1 MLVILAMLQ
10 IPSRCN
16 SAMLVIRTVPSD
28 PDDNNPRQELCDS
41 PAWSAVLGV
50 APCGGSR
57 NLLGQAQIQND
68 VQERRDWEEIE
79 ED

>member
-1 MLVILAMLQ
+1 M
-10 IPSRCN
+10 
-16 SAMLVIRTVPSD
+16 IRMMRH
-28 PDDNNPRQELCDS
+28 NNPRQELCDS
-41 PAWSAVLGV
+41 PVWSAVLGV
-50 APCGGSR
+50 APSGGSR